1 MCVSWLQGI
10 RVLQG
15 DYCTARS
22 EYKVRS
28 EVYMNSSVIIP
39 YTYHNGYASY
49 AYVGANAD
57 RHVVTRA
64 QGQPSEPA
72 GRLEGLLLLLLRLH
86 GVP

>member
-28 EVYMNSSVIIP
+28 KVYKLVR
-39 YTYHNGYASY
+39 YRTYCTTT
-49 AYVGANAD
+49 VTQVMGANAG

-64 QGQPSEPA
+64 QAPSEPTS
-72 GRLEGLLLLLLRLH
+72 RLEGLLLLLLRLH

>member
-28 EVYMNSSVIIP
+28 EVYKLVR
-39 YTYHNGYASY
+39 YT
-49 AYVGANAD
+49 VRTTTVTQVMGANAG
-57 RHVVTRA
+57 RHVVRA
-64 QGQPSEPA
+64 QGQPSDPA
-72 GRLEGLLLLLLRLH
+72 GRLEGRLLLLLRLH
-86 GVP
+86 CVP